1 MSSLSVYKP
10 ANLFIIVSKYFFP
23 IPLLKISSVTVSAD
37 VFLYQPEFPWLNS
50 SNIYLL
56 TLLNADTFSFASH
69 LSPAILHSGL
79 NSFPLFQFRFII
91 FQVHKKSLIAFLRV
105 LQTSTIISASPFRN
119 GMIWSIASIV
129 SFLFP
134 LSNIA
139 VTEHSSVSKFIAR
152 FIIILHPPSY
162 VLWIFLLLYFPAPVL
177 LPLPETLSTT
187 AVQIFSVL
195 LSLYKNEAVI
205 ANTIHNTK

>member
-1 MSSLSVYKP
+1 MFHIFPVPILLFHHLNKSSSESPTIPDNNANLFTISSLSVYKP

-91 FQVHKKSLIAFLRV
+91 FQVHKKKSHSLHHSCITAFLGYCR
-105 LQTSTIISASPFRN
+105 QA
-119 GMIWSIASIV
+119 
-129 SFLFP
+129 
-134 LSNIA
+134 
-139 VTEHSSVSKFIAR
+139 
-152 FIIILHPPSY
+152 
-162 VLWIFLLLYFPAPVL
+162 
-177 LPLPETLSTT
+177 
-187 AVQIFSVL
+187 
-195 LSLYKNEAVI
+195 
-205 ANTIHNTK
+205 

>member
-1 MSSLSVYKP
+1 MFYIIPVPILLFHHLNKSSSESPTIPDNNANLFTMSSLSVYKP

-91 FQVHKKSLIAFLRV
+91 FQVHKKSLIAFITHAE
-105 LQTSTIISASPFRN
+105 QIS
-119 GMIWSIASIV
+119 
-129 SFLFP
+129 
-134 LSNIA
+134 
-139 VTEHSSVSKFIAR
+139 
-152 FIIILHPPSY
+152 
-162 VLWIFLLLYFPAPVL
+162 
-177 LPLPETLSTT
+177 
-187 AVQIFSVL
+187 
-195 LSLYKNEAVI
+195 
-205 ANTIHNTK
+205 

>member
-91 FQVHKKSLIAFLRV
+91 FQVHKKSLIAFITHAEQLSYGIADKPDHVRIPFQEWNDMVDCFHRV
-105 LQTSTIISASPFRN
+105 ISVPFIKHR
-119 GMIWSIASIV
+119 
-129 SFLFP
+129 
-134 LSNIA
+134 
-139 VTEHSSVSKFIAR
+139 
-152 FIIILHPPSY
+152 
-162 VLWIFLLLYFPAPVL
+162 
-177 LPLPETLSTT
+177 
-187 AVQIFSVL
+187 
-195 LSLYKNEAVI
+195 
-205 ANTIHNTK
+205 

>member
-1 MSSLSVYKP
+1 MFYIIPVPILLFHHLNKSSSESPTIPDNNANLFTMSSLSVYKP

-79 NSFPLFQFRFII
+79 NSFSLFQFRFII
-91 FQVHKKSLIAFLRV
+91 FQVHKKSLITFITHAE
-105 LQTSTIISASPFRN
+105 Q
-119 GMIWSIASIV
+119 
-129 SFLFP
+129 
-134 LSNIA
+134 LS
-139 VTEHSSVSKFIAR
+139 
-152 FIIILHPPSY
+152 
-162 VLWIFLLLYFPAPVL
+162 
-177 LPLPETLSTT
+177 
-187 AVQIFSVL
+187 
-195 LSLYKNEAVI
+195 
-205 ANTIHNTK
+205 

>member
-79 NSFPLFQFRFII
+79 NSFPLFLFRFII
-91 FQVHKKSLIAFLRV
+91 FQVHKKSLIAFITHAAKRGKYLCCFSRV
-105 LQTSTIISASPFRN
+105 SDTPSSRNAKICRTIS
-119 GMIWSIASIV
+119 
-129 SFLFP
+129 
-134 LSNIA
+134 
-139 VTEHSSVSKFIAR
+139 EK
-152 FIIILHPPSY
+152 
-162 VLWIFLLLYFPAPVL
+162 
-177 LPLPETLSTT
+177 
-187 AVQIFSVL
+187 
-195 LSLYKNEAVI
+195 
-205 ANTIHNTK
+205 

>member
-1 MSSLSVYKP
+1 MFHIFPVPILLFHHLNKSSSESPTIPDNNANLFTMSSLSVYKP

-91 FQVHKKSLIAFLRV
+91 FQVHKKSLIAFITHATKRGKYHC
-105 LQTSTIISASPFRN
+105 R
-119 GMIWSIASIV
+119 
-129 SFLFP
+129 
-134 LSNIA
+134 LS
-139 VTEHSSVSKFIAR
+139 
-152 FIIILHPPSY
+152 
-162 VLWIFLLLYFPAPVL
+162 
-177 LPLPETLSTT
+177 
-187 AVQIFSVL
+187 
-195 LSLYKNEAVI
+195 
-205 ANTIHNTK
+205 

>member
-1 MSSLSVYKP
+1 MSSLLVYKP

-23 IPLLKISSVTVSAD
+23 IPLLKISSVTISAD

-91 FQVHKKSLIAFLRV
+91 FQVHKKVSST
-105 LQTSTIISASPFRN
+105 LQLPCP
-119 GMIWSIASIV
+119 SI
-129 SFLFP
+129 
-134 LSNIA
+134 LSNVIKIRD
-139 VTEHSSVSKFIAR
+139 VYKYLMR
-152 FIIILHPPSY
+152 N
-162 VLWIFLLLYFPAPVL
+162 FL
-177 LPLPETLSTT
+177 
-187 AVQIFSVL
+187 
-195 LSLYKNEAVI
+195 
-205 ANTIHNTK
+205 

>member
-1 MSSLSVYKP
+1 MFHIFPVPILLFHHLNKSSSESPTIPDNNANLFTMSSLSVYKP

-79 NSFPLFQFRFII
+79 NSFSLFQFRFII
-91 FQVHKKSLIAFLRV
+91 FQVHKKSLITFITHAE
-105 LQTSTIISASPFRN
+105 Q
-119 GMIWSIASIV
+119 
-129 SFLFP
+129 
-134 LSNIA
+134 LS
-139 VTEHSSVSKFIAR
+139 
-152 FIIILHPPSY
+152 
-162 VLWIFLLLYFPAPVL
+162 
-177 LPLPETLSTT
+177 
-187 AVQIFSVL
+187 
-195 LSLYKNEAVI
+195 
-205 ANTIHNTK
+205 

>member
-1 MSSLSVYKP
+1 MSSLSIYKP

-23 IPLLKISSVTVSAD
+23 IPLLKISSVTISAD

-91 FQVHKKSLIAFLRV
+91 FQVHKKSLIAFITHLKHLNTNK
-105 LQTSTIISASPFRN
+105 LQKQIADLISRKESLN
-119 GMIWSIASIV
+119 TQYV
-129 SFLFP
+129 SFKQEIKELELIHQN
-134 LSNIA
+134 LSKYLKQDAPEIQR
-139 VTEHSSVSKFIAR
+139 SSHNQ
-152 FIIILHPPSY
+152 LPS
-162 VLWIFLLLYFPAPVL
+162 L
-177 LPLPETLSTT
+177 
-187 AVQIFSVL
+187 
-195 LSLYKNEAVI
+195 
-205 ANTIHNTK
+205 

>member
-1 MSSLSVYKP
+1 MFYIIPVPILLFHHLNKSSSESPTIPDNNANLFTMSSLSVYKP

-79 NSFPLFQFRFII
+79 NSFLLFQFRFII
-91 FQVHKKSLIAFLRV
+91 FQVHKKSLIAFITHAE
-105 LQTSTIISASPFRN
+105 Q
-119 GMIWSIASIV
+119 
-129 SFLFP
+129 
-134 LSNIA
+134 LS
-139 VTEHSSVSKFIAR
+139 
-152 FIIILHPPSY
+152 
-162 VLWIFLLLYFPAPVL
+162 
-177 LPLPETLSTT
+177 
-187 AVQIFSVL
+187 
-195 LSLYKNEAVI
+195 
-205 ANTIHNTK
+205 

>member
-1 MSSLSVYKP
+1 MFHIFPVPILLFHHLNKSSSESPTIPDNNANLFTMSSLSVYKP

-69 LSPAILHSGL
+69 LSSAILHSGL

-91 FQVHKKSLIAFLRV
+91 FQVHKKSLIAFITHAE
-105 LQTSTIISASPFRN
+105 Q
-119 GMIWSIASIV
+119 
-129 SFLFP
+129 
-134 LSNIA
+134 LS
-139 VTEHSSVSKFIAR
+139 
-152 FIIILHPPSY
+152 
-162 VLWIFLLLYFPAPVL
+162 
-177 LPLPETLSTT
+177 
-187 AVQIFSVL
+187 
-195 LSLYKNEAVI
+195 
-205 ANTIHNTK
+205 

>member
-91 FQVHKKSLIAFLRV
+91 FQVHKKRTASDIPVDCGIIA
-105 LQTSTIISASPFRN
+105 
-119 GMIWSIASIV
+119 
-129 SFLFP
+129 
-134 LSNIA
+134 A
-139 VTEHSSVSKFIAR
+139 VAYHSKTCGNRIKVC
-152 FIIILHPPSY
+152 
-162 VLWIFLLLYFPAPVL
+162 
-177 LPLPETLSTT
+177 
-187 AVQIFSVL
+187 
-195 LSLYKNEAVI
+195 
-205 ANTIHNTK
+205 

>member
-1 MSSLSVYKP
+1 MSSLLVYKP

-23 IPLLKISSVTVSAD
+23 IPLLKISSVTISAD

-91 FQVHKKSLIAFLRV
+91 FQVHKKSLIAFI
-105 LQTSTIISASPFRN
+105 THFIWFRH
-119 GMIWSIASIV
+119 
-129 SFLFP
+129 FP
-134 LSNIA
+134 LVKFPMKKPIKLAKNLRIA
-139 VTEHSSVSKFIAR
+139 YWRENT
-152 FIIILHPPSY
+152 P
-162 VLWIFLLLYFPAPVL
+162 IFWQH
-177 LPLPETLSTT
+177 TLIK
-187 AVQIFSVL
+187 VMYI
-195 LSLYKNEAVI
+195 
-205 ANTIHNTK
+205 TI

>member
-1 MSSLSVYKP
+1 MFYIIPVPILLFHHLNKSSSESPTIPDNNANLFTMSSLSVYKP

-91 FQVHKKSLIAFLRV
+91 FQVHKKVSST
-105 LQTSTIISASPFRN
+105 LQLPCP
-119 GMIWSIASIV
+119 SIMRDRG
-129 SFLFP
+129 F
-134 LSNIA
+134 
-139 VTEHSSVSKFIAR
+139 
-152 FIIILHPPSY
+152 
-162 VLWIFLLLYFPAPVL
+162 FLLHFA
-177 LPLPETLSTT
+177 S
-187 AVQIFSVL
+187 
-195 LSLYKNEAVI
+195 
-205 ANTIHNTK
+205 

>member
-23 IPLLKISSVTVSAD
+23 IPLLKISSVTISAD

-91 FQVHKKSLIAFLRV
+91 FQVHKKSLIAFITHLKHLNTNK
-105 LQTSTIISASPFRN
+105 LQKQIADLISRKESLN
-119 GMIWSIASIV
+119 TQYV
-129 SFLFP
+129 SFKQEIKELELIHQN
-134 LSNIA
+134 LSKYLKQDAPEIQR
-139 VTEHSSVSKFIAR
+139 SSHNQ
-152 FIIILHPPSY
+152 LPS
-162 VLWIFLLLYFPAPVL
+162 L
-177 LPLPETLSTT
+177 
-187 AVQIFSVL
+187 
-195 LSLYKNEAVI
+195 
-205 ANTIHNTK
+205 

>member
-79 NSFPLFQFRFII
+79 NSIPLFQFRFII
-91 FQVHKKSLIAFLRV
+91 FQVHKKSLIAFITHAE
-105 LQTSTIISASPFRN
+105 QTVEVKQEVP
-119 GMIWSIASIV
+119 
-129 SFLFP
+129 
-134 LSNIA
+134 
-139 VTEHSSVSKFIAR
+139 E
-152 FIIILHPPSY
+152 
-162 VLWIFLLLYFPAPVL
+162 APVKKEYVSVE
-177 LPLPETLSTT
+177 PNREQKKEPAKGKRRTEKICT
-187 AVQIFSVL
+187 AVVERVSGKGK
-195 LSLYKNEAVI
+195 STGAEK
-205 ANTIHNTK
+205 

>member
-91 FQVHKKSLIAFLRV
+91 FQVHKKSLIAFITHAEQLSYGIADQPDHIRIPFQKWNDIV
-105 LQTSTIISASPFRN
+105 DSFHRIISVA
-119 GMIWSIASIV
+119 
-129 SFLFP
+129 
-134 LSNIA
+134 
-139 VTEHSSVSKFIAR
+139 FIK
-152 FIIILHPPSY
+152 HCG
-162 VLWIFLLLYFPAPVL
+162 
-177 LPLPETLSTT
+177 
-187 AVQIFSVL
+187 
-195 LSLYKNEAVI
+195 
-205 ANTIHNTK
+205 H

>member
-1 MSSLSVYKP
+1 MSSLLVYKP

-91 FQVHKKSLIAFLRV
+91 FQVCFG
-105 LQTSTIISASPFRN
+105 F
-119 GMIWSIASIV
+119 
-129 SFLFP
+129 FYF
-134 LSNIA
+134 
-139 VTEHSSVSKFIAR
+139 F
-152 FIIILHPPSY
+152 
-162 VLWIFLLLYFPAPVL
+162 IFLLLCFCPCLKLFQRLQYRFFQFSFFTLCRLFVLFPVR
-177 LPLPETLSTT
+177 
-187 AVQIFSVL
+187 F
-195 LSLYKNEAVI
+195 Y
-205 ANTIHNTK
+205 